1 MFVALSSVLYL
12 ILAIVAII
20 GFDWS
25 LNYSIDQQLQVLAS
39 GLGHAIELDGR
50 TPHFRDWLR
59 VVQTEP
65 AHSLAAIQLYSP
77 QGALIEHYGPAGPSR
92 LIRDK
97 KETEQFRLVVSPLT
111 RNSQLL
117 GYLQIA
123 LPTAFRD
130 DSLQKLK
137 ITAALLAPVLLLGL
151 GLTSYVVSDA
161 ATAPIRENLLLLKQF
176 IADASHE
183 LNTPLS
189 IVHAR
194 AEILEKKM
202 RRSGFDLDDLQ
213 LISAA
218 SERMERIVNDL
229 MLLAEIEGT
238 LEHHREENIEVNNIL
253 NRIVAEFQPKFDD
266 KGITLQLITGE
277 KTTVRASEQSIQR
290 IVSNLVENAWRY
302 TERDGRVILRVTD
315 EGGFAKIEVEDTGM
329 GIPVESL
336 PFIFDRFYRVDES
349 RSRASGGSGLG
360 LAIVKALVESHKGR
374 VNVRSKPG
382 SGSTFTVFLPPSS

>member
-12 ILAIVAII
+12 ILAIFAIF

-25 LNYSIDQQLQVLAS
+25 LNYSMDQQLQVLAS

-59 VVQTEP
+59 VVRTEP
-65 AHSLAAIQLYSP
+65 ARSLAAIQLYSP
-77 QGALIEHYGPAGPSR
+77 EGALIEHYGPAGPAR
-92 LIRDK
+92 LIREK

-111 RNSQLL
+111 YNSQLL

-123 LPTAFRD
+123 LPTTYRD
-130 DSLQKLK
+130 DALQKLK

-176 IADASHE
+176 VADASHE

-194 AEILEKKM
+194 AEVLEKKLT
-202 RRSGFDLDDLQ
+202 RSGFETDDLQ

-238 LEHHREENIEVNNIL
+238 IEHHREENVEVNDIL
-253 NRIVAEFQPKFDD
+253 DRIITEFQPKFND
-266 KGITLQLITGE
+266 KGITLQLTGSE
-277 KTTVRASEQSIQR
+277 KTTVRASEQSVQR
-290 IVSNLVENAWRY
+290 MIANLVENAWRY
-302 TERDGRVILRVTD
+302 TERDGRVILRVTHD
-315 EGGFAKIEVEDTGM
+315 GGFAKIEVEDTGI
-329 GIPVESL
+329 GIPNESL
-336 PFIFDRFYRVDES
+336 PFIFERFYRVDES

-360 LAIVKALVESHKGR
+360 LSIVKALAESHKGH

-382 SGSTFTVFLPPSS
+382 AGSTFTVFLPVSS